1 MKEMENGLEE
11 QDEITAVETADG
23 VAEETVTEAEE
34 QVKPEEEAETA
45 IEEGTAA
52 PAEPEE
58 AVDVEA
64 LIAEAEARGY
74 ERGRNEKIEAWM
86 NEGRNGRPAVSAA
99 HESEV
104 MILNNMR
111 KSVWE

>member
-11 QDEITAVETADG
+11 QDEMTAVETADG
-23 VAEETVTEAEE
+23 VAEETVTETEE
-34 QVKPEEEAETA
+34 QVMPEEAETA
-45 IEEGTAA
+45 IGEGTAA
-52 PAEPEE
+52 PPEPEE

-86 NEGRNGRPAVSAA
+86 NEGRNGRPAVPAA